1 MEYIEARDLIRDL
14 DAALVRDL
22 DKLAL
27 GQDAARKR
35 YCQAIKPVL
44 AGLLGREPTKQEV
57 LLASMEHGYE
67 TAVGM
72 EEE

>member
-1 MEYIEARDLIRDL
+1 MEYIEARDLIRNL
-14 DAALVRDL
+14 EAAIVRDL

-27 GQDAARKR
+27 GQDAANKR
-35 YCQAIKPVL
+35 FCNAIKPVL

-57 LLASMEHGYE
+57 FLASMEHGYE
-67 TAVGM
+67 RAVGM